1 MEKVKQLLICML
13 LTLALFSLSACTS
26 AEKSNE
32 ISGKERREMTLSID
46 GRIMHV
52 IWEDNE
58 TVQALKTALEK
69 EQIRVRATRYG
80 GFEQV
85 RRLAQSFTRNDVEMT
100 SSPGDIVL
108 YSGNQIVIFFGS
120 NSWSYTKLGQLKDI
134 SQEELRALLDRDS
147 VEILIQYRQV
157 IL

>member
-26 AEKSNE
+26 AEKANE
-32 ISGKERREMTLSID
+32 ISGKERGEMTLSID

-85 RRLAQSFTRNDVEMT
+85 GRLAQSLTRNDVEMT